1 MKDLMKSLS
10 KLTGTQMLIC
20 FVAALGFLFD
30 IYELLMLPLIV
41 RPALLALADVRPG
54 TAEFNQWVGLL
65 FFAPAVFGGIFGLLG
80 GWLTDRFGRR
90 AVLVWSIMLYGFS
103 AAAASFSTSPEML
116 LFFRC
121 TTFIGVSVEF
131 VAAVTWLAEL
141 FPEPKVREAVLGFTQ
156 FFSSLGGLLVGI
168 AYTLCV
174 AYADSL
180 PAIMGGHEPWR
191 YTLISG
197 LLPAIPLMVIR
208 PFLPESPMWKEKKA
222 AGALQRPSI
231 RELFTPQLAR
241 TTIVTTIL
249 VACSYG
255 AAFGAIQHVQRIL
268 PGLIQEMSA
277 SAQEMAVGYI
287 TQISEV
293 GGILG
298 RVLMAVLVVAFLSR
312 RRLLRV
318 FQACGLV
325 IFPLVFF
332 FAATANVTLLG
343 IGIFLAG
350 MVTIAQ
356 FSFWGNYLPRV
367 FPTRLRGTGQG
378 FAANIGG
385 RMLGTFAALVT
396 TTLSTYAPGETHFV
410 QLAYA
415 CGVVSTAVYLIGIV
429 VSRWL
434 PEPSS
439 QALPE

>member
-20 FVAALGFLFD
+20 IVAALGFLFD

-41 RPALLALADVRPG
+41 APALRALADVSPG
-54 TAEFNQWVGLL
+54 SAEFNQWVGLL

-180 PAIMGGHEPWR
+180 PEMMGGHDPWR
-191 YTLISG
+191 YTLMSG

-268 PGLIQEMSA
+268 PGLIQEMGE

-287 TQISEV
+287 TQVSEV

-332 FAATANVTLLG
+332 FAATENVTLLG

-396 TTLSTYAPGETHFV
+396 TTLSTYTPGETHFV

-415 CGVVSTAVYLIGIV
+415 CGIVSTAVYLIGIV